1 LGRICY
7 SLFIVSRVT
16 EHPDFSFV
24 SEGHE
29 VGDELSAFRNGGLS
43 LWILVREL
51 DTVLVIAAREN
62 LDFA

>member
-1 LGRICY
+1 VLLCY

-29 VGDELSAFRNGGLS
+29 VRDEVSAFRDGGLTF
-43 LWILVREL
+43 WVLVREL
-51 DTVLVIAAREN
+51 DAELVIAALEN